1 MGDHGLPASQGF
13 AALIIALSFFLTPLP
28 LDAPVLLPL
37 ALTVAAMFL
46 LGFIVRVLA
55 GDIAGAI
62 SLIMLPF
69 YPGFPSSVDG
79 ALALFGLSALMTLLV
94 THDYSTDRNH
104 PVVLS
109 LALAV
114 PIALSFCMSLCL
126 LPLSVAVAF
135 AYLLLR
141 YVPADS
147 IRPYGTLLKRLRANR
162 SCAKWELVI
171 ITAASLLSFLP
182 LLLSG
187 PTRIFSAV
195 NSVFGDPPGYLLAVA
210 RLFVEYLGVGEVPD
224 TLPILLTPPLLVASS
239 VTLWWLFVS
248 VRSGTGLPFSLTAI
262 PVAYLLSGA
271 LGLRAGRSYAHRVHP
286 ILLANLI
293 ALLGL
298 WWRGRANK
306 RVLDSTTN

>member
-1 MGDHGLPASQGF
+1 MAYRFAQGF
-13 AALIIALSFFLTPLP
+13 AALIVALSFFLTQLP
-28 LDAPVLLPL
+28 LDAPILSPL
-37 ALTVAAMFL
+37 ALTVAAIFL
-46 LGFIVRVLA
+46 LGFIVRVVA
-55 GDIAGAI
+55 GNIAGAI
-62 SLIMLPF
+62 SLLLLPF

-94 THDYSTDRNH
+94 IRDYSTDRNH
-104 PVVLS
+104 TAALF

-114 PIALSFCMSLCL
+114 PTTLAFRMSLCL

-141 YVPADS
+141 YVPPDA
-147 IRPYGTLLKRLRANR
+147 IRPYRTLLKRLRANR
-162 SCAKWELVI
+162 SCAKWQFVMI
-171 ITAASLLSFLP
+171 AVAGLLSFLP

-187 PTRIFSAV
+187 TTRIHSAV
-195 NSVFGDPPGYLLAVA
+195 TSVIADPPGYLHAVA
-210 RLFVEYLGVGEVPD
+210 GLFVEYLGVGEVMD
-224 TLPILLTPPLLVASS
+224 TLPILLTPPLLIASS

-262 PVAYLLSGA
+262 PLAYLLCGA